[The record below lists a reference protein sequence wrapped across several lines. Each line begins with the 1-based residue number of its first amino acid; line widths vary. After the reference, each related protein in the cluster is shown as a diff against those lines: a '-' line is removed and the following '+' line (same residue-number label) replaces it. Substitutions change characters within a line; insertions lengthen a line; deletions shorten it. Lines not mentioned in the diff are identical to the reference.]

1 MSTLVEQFKEDIET
15 INSFLSEYLK
25 KTTNIENKSVHIM
38 ETLDNMINL
47 ENENRV
53 KIRDIENKLND
64 EKLEELCKRLQDDR
78 NNILKKHKEYIS
90 LIESN
95 SREISEFKKKIEA
108 KKPKLEEIYSLINFI
123 ENVL

>member
-53 KIRDIENKLND
+53 KIRDIENKLRD

-78 NNILKKHKEYIS
+78 NNIMKKHKEYIS

-95 SREISEFKKKIEA
+95 SREINEFKKKIEP